1 MQTTTARDLLDAMEY
16 SSVMAESYEVQG
28 YAVEVMHDSD
38 ADSPYGAWEGN
49 SPALWLSLDNGMTE
63 YGDSSLGRVLWDH
76 FTPAQ
81 ISRHWRAIAATL
93 DLSTAAHD
101 QEARD
106 YARDYQTSLSEARQE
121 LLAQALDD
129 MRADSWG
136 YGTAYLEALRAL
148 YLLAGI
154 PAETFQRN
162 GYCQGDSVYGLIVMT
177 PAWAEA
183 MGAPHANA
191 GKIDKAACARDMAEQ
206 AEVYGA
212 WAFGDVYGFTV
223 TAPNGDD
230 CDACFGFYGSDGDAS
245 GLFESI
251 CEAINYHARQA
262 ATARRVKLKAL
273 IAARA
278 PLEIR
283 AAALSNQQT
292 VD

>member
-1 MQTTTARDLLDAMEY
+1 MKTVNVTARDLLDAMEY

-28 YAVEVMHDSD
+28 YAVEVVHDSD
-38 ADSPYGAWEGN
+38 ADSPYHAWEGN
-49 SPALWLSLDNGMTE
+49 SPALWLSLGNGLTE
-63 YGDSSLGRVLWDH
+63 YGDSGLGRVLWDH

-81 ISRHWRAIAATL
+81 ISRHWRAIAAAL
-93 DLSTAAHD
+93 DLCPVTHD
-101 QEARD
+101 QDARENLAA
-106 YARDYQTSLSEARQE
+106 YGGHLSNWRQE

-136 YGTAYLEALRAL
+136 YGVDYLEALRAL

-183 MGAPHANA
+183 MGAPHAKA
-191 GKIDKAACARDMAEQ
+191 GKIDKAACAKDMAAQ
-206 AEVYGA
+206 ADIYGA

-230 CDACFGFYGSDGDAS
+230 CDSCFGFYGCDGDAS

-251 CEAINYHARQA
+251 CDAINSHARQA

-283 AAALSNQQT
+283 AAALRT
-292 VD
+292 